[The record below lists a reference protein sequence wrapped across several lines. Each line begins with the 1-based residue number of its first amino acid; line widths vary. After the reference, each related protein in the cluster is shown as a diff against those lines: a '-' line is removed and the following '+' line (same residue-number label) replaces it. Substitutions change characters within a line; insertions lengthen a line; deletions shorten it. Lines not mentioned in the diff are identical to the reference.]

1 MYVYSFTGILEL
13 DDSDDCVEPTQE
25 RQRICNDGVPSG
37 CSLCRVGEV
46 AISRGKC
53 RHCLGVGRRPVHH
66 TTFACSFCK
75 VRLCKIPCFA
85 DTRTELHVIS
95 C

>member
-1 MYVYSFTGILEL
+1 MHSFTGILEL

-37 CSLCRVGEV
+37 CCLCRVREV
-46 AISRGKC
+46 GISC
-53 RHCLGVGRRPVHH
+53 RHCLDVGRRPVYH
-66 TTFACSFCK
+66 TTFAARFVKFVSARFP
-75 VRLCKIPCFA
+75 VLQTI
-85 DTRTELHVIS
+85 TRTELYVVS